1 MSNQNATY
9 ASDYSCVIGTVSI
22 ILLYLINWYRRPKNM
37 PPGPRGVPIV
47 GYLPFMGKKL
57 ELAAYQL
64 SKKLGNILTI
74 RIGVDDVV
82 FLNDYESVY
91 KVSVTRK
98 NLFTRGWCLICGF
111 KGKCELT
118 KPNQYLLQNNVLN
131 YKKLP
136 GC

>member
-37 PPGPRGVPIV
+37 PPGPRGLPIV

-57 ELAAYQL
+57 EQAAYQL

-98 NLFTRGWCLICGF
+98 NLFTRG
-111 KGKCELT
+111 
-118 KPNQYLLQNNVLN
+118 
-131 YKKLP
+131 
-136 GC
+136 